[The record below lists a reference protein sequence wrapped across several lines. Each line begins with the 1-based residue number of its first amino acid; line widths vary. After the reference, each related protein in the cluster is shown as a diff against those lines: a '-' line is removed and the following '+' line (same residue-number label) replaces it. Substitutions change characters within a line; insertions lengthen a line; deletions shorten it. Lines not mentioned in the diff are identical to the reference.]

1 MDELDQKLLDELERH
16 GFQKAAILAPKLGVG
31 KSTIHRRISSMRSNK
46 IIKVIALPNPIL
58 FGYRAWAIVG
68 IKVKPDSLYDVARQL
83 VKHPSTYMVAFSLS
97 EFDIMADVLFDT
109 FDKLTFFVSSELM
122 RIKGILRI
130 ETMLLMCPR
139 KYYNFSWPAPT
150 FRKGDTVQEYRFD
163 AASHNTYELDKVDR
177 SIISILRQDGL
188 TRPAALKAR
197 LGIGESTIRKRL
209 KNMLNR
215 GLFSIEVVPNPEVL
229 QYEAWAMMGINI
241 KRQSAHQVIDE
252 IIKNPAVYFASVS
265 LGRFNVII
273 CARFHSM
280 DLLNHFVKVEL
291 PVIKGIAS
299 VEPFLYNRLLKYHSI
314 DWSYSLNL

>member
-31 KSTIHRRISSMRSNK
+31 KSTIHRRISSMRSK
-46 IIKVIALPNPIL
+46 HIIKVIALPNPVL

-68 IKVKPDSLYDVARQL
+68 IKVEPDSLYDVACQL
-83 VKHPSTYMVAFSLS
+83 VKHPATYMVAFSLS

-109 FDKLTFFVSSELM
+109 FDKLTFLVSSELM

-139 KYYNFSWPAPT
+139 KYYNFSWPAPA
-150 FRKGDTVQEYRFD
+150 FRKVDTVWEYYFN
-163 AASHNTYELDKVDR
+163 AASHNTYELDKIDR

-241 KRQSAHQVIDE
+241 KHQSAHEVIDE

-265 LGRFNVII
+265 LGRFNVIV
-273 CARFHSM
+273 CARFHNM

-291 PVIKGIAS
+291 PMIEGIAS